1 MIVGVLGGGQL
12 ARMLALAGLPL
23 GFRFVFYDP
32 AQNPCAAPLGE
43 HVQGEFTDRLKL
55 ELFARSVDVV
65 TFEFENIPLDCIEF
79 LSARKVVHPGP
90 EALAAARDRLHEKR
104 LFGELGIPTP
114 VMKDVDSLAE
124 LDMAVREIGLP
135 AVLKTR
141 TLGYDGKGQ
150 YVLRTPDDVAK
161 AWQLLGGFSLV
172 LESLVE
178 FDREVSILA
187 VRGASGE
194 TAFYPLSENVHQG
207 GILRFSRSCPDDPG
221 QARAEEL
228 AGKLLRRLN
237 YVGVLAL
244 ELFQVGDAFL
254 ANEMA
259 PRVHNSGH
267 WTIEGAV
274 TSQFENHLRAISGLP
289 LGKTSV
295 TGHSAMV
302 NFIGGKPDL
311 ARLLALRG
319 LHVHLYGKSELP
331 GRKVGHATLW
341 SRNKM
346 SFAEGCKALRSML

>member
-1 MIVGVLGGGQL
+1 MIVGILGGGQL
-12 ARMLALAGLPL
+12 ARMLALAGMPL

-32 AQNPCAAPLGE
+32 APNPCAAPLGE
-43 HVQGEFTDRLKL
+43 HMQGEFTDRLKL

-79 LSARKVVHPGP
+79 LSARTVAHPNPG
-90 EALAAARDRLHEKR
+90 ALAAAQDRLLEKR

-114 VMKDVDSLAE
+114 TAKEVDSLAA

-150 YVLRTPDDVAK
+150 YILRTPDDVGK

-187 VRGASGE
+187 VRGISGE
-194 TAFYPLSENVHQG
+194 TAFYPLSENVHQA
-207 GILRFSRSCPDDPG
+207 GILRFSRSCPGDPS
-221 QARAEEL
+221 QALAEEL
-228 AGKLLRRLN
+228 VGKVIQRLN

-244 ELFQVGDAFL
+244 ELFQVGDALL

-259 PRVHNSGH
+259 PRVHNTGH
-267 WTIEGAV
+267 WTIEGAM

-302 NFIGGKPDL
+302 NFIGRKPDL

-319 LHVHLYGKSELP
+319 LHVHLYGKLERP

-341 SRNKM
+341 SRNKI

>member
-32 AQNPCAAPLGE
+32 APNPCAAPLGE
-43 HVQGEFTDRLKL
+43 HVQGEFSDRLKL

-65 TFEFENIPLDCIEF
+65 TFEFENIPLECIEF
-79 LSARKVVHPGP
+79 LSARTVVHPGP
-90 EALAAARDRLHEKR
+90 EALAATRDRLHEKR

-114 VMKDVDSLAE
+114 VVKDVDSLAGLE
-124 LDMAVREIGLP
+124 KAAREIGLP

-150 YVLRTPDDVAK
+150 YVLRALDDVAK

-172 LESLVE
+172 LESLVK

-187 VRGASGE
+187 VRGATGE

-207 GILRFSRSCPDDPG
+207 GILRFSRSCPNDPG
-221 QARAEEL
+221 QDRAEEL
-228 AGKLLRRLN
+228 VGKLLRRLD

-244 ELFQVGDAFL
+244 ELFQVGDEFL

-319 LHVHLYGKSELP
+319 LHVHLYGKSERP

>member
-1 MIVGVLGGGQL
+1 MIVGILGAGQL

-23 GFRFVFYDP
+23 GFQFVFYDP
-32 AQNPCAAPLGE
+32 ASNPCAAPLGE
-43 HVQGEFTDRLKL
+43 HVQGGFTDRLKL
-55 ELFARSVDVV
+55 EIFARSVDVV
-65 TFEFENIPLDCIEF
+65 TFESENIPRECIEF
-79 LSARKVVHPGP
+79 LSARTVVHPGL
-90 EALAAARDRLHEKR
+90 EALTSAQDRLLEKR

-114 VMKDVDSLAE
+114 VVKDIDSLGD
-124 LDMAVREIGLP
+124 LHMAVKEVGLP

-150 YVLRTPDDVAK
+150 CILHTPEDVDK
-161 AWQLLGGFSLV
+161 AWLLLGGFSLV

-194 TAFYPLSENVHQG
+194 TAFYPLSENVHQA
-207 GILRFSRSCPDDPG
+207 GILRFSRSCPGDPC
-221 QARAEEL
+221 QIRAEEL
-228 AGKLLRRLN
+228 AGKILQRLS
-237 YVGVLAL
+237 YVGVFAL
-244 ELFQVGDAFL
+244 ELFQVGDALL

-289 LGKTSV
+289 LGKTCV

-311 ARLLALRG
+311 ARLLTLRG
-319 LHVHLYGKSELP
+319 LHVHLYGKSERP

-341 SRNKM
+341 SRNEI
-346 SFAEGCKALRSML
+346 SFAEGCKVLRSML

>member
-1 MIVGVLGGGQL
+1 MIVGILGGGQL

-32 AQNPCAAPLGE
+32 APNPCAAPLGE

-55 ELFARSVDVV
+55 ELFARRVDVV

-79 LSARKVVHPGP
+79 LSARTVAHPDPG
-90 EALAAARDRLHEKR
+90 ALASAQDRLLEKR
-104 LFGELGIPTP
+104 LFRELGIPTP
-114 VMKDVDSLAE
+114 AVKEVDCLAA

-150 YVLRTPDDVAK
+150 YVLRTPDDVGK

-172 LESLVE
+172 LETLVE

-187 VRGASGE
+187 VRGTSGE
-194 TAFYPLSENVHQG
+194 TAFYPLSENVHQA
-207 GILRFSRSCPDDPG
+207 GILRFSRSCPGDPS

-228 AGKLLRRLN
+228 AEKVIQRLN

-244 ELFQVGDAFL
+244 EFFQVGDALL

-267 WTIEGAV
+267 WTIEGAM

-302 NFIGGKPDL
+302 NFIGRQPDL

-319 LHVHLYGKSELP
+319 LHVHLYGKSERP

-346 SFAEGCKALRSML
+346 SFAQGCRTLRSML

>member
-32 AQNPCAAPLGE
+32 APNPCAAPLGE

-79 LSARKVVHPGP
+79 LSARTVVHPGP

-104 LFGELGIPTP
+104 LFGELGIPAP
-114 VMKDVDSLAE
+114 VVRDVDSLAG
-124 LDMAVREIGLP
+124 LTRAVREIGLP

-172 LESLVE
+172 LESMVE

-187 VRGASGE
+187 VRGTSGE
-194 TAFYPLSENVHQG
+194 MAFYPLSENVHQG

-221 QARAEEL
+221 QGRAEEL

-319 LHVHLYGKSELP
+319 LHVHLYGKSERP

-341 SRNKM
+341 SRNKI